1 MGEDITAGEI
11 GIYVLNRVEV
21 TLKDD
26 RKESCRTLQRRRSR

>member
-1 MGEDITAGEI
+1 MGEDIAVRES
-11 GIYVLNRVEV
+11 GIYLLNRVEV